1 MQQKSKVLSVNSL
14 QQNKLLEF
22 NGAWNDYMEK
32 YEDAALSSI
41 EKLKAKHLR
50 EMEI

>member
-1 MQQKSKVLSVNSL
+1 MLQQKSKVMSINSI

-22 NGAWNDYMEK
+22 NSAWNDYMEK

-50 EMEI
+50 